1 MAPDMNS
8 EELLTSEKSDIYV
21 IPNPASNGLF
31 LVVPG
36 MFGVPEDGKKI
47 WIRNVTGRPVE
58 VTFRSPIYIGEPKK
72 IEDKKSEPFKLEP
85 AAVSVHAYDVYVL
98 LDGGAKIPAQGG
110 SNPRIVYG

>member
-1 MAPDMNS
+1 MAPEIDT

-47 WIRNVTGRPVE
+47 WIRNVTGKPVE
-58 VTFRSPIYIGEPKK
+58 VTFRTPIGSGVPKR
-72 IEDKKSEPFKLEP
+72 IEDKKSEPFELKP
-85 AAVSVHAYDVYVL
+85 ASVSVHSYDVNVL
-98 LDGGAKIPAQGG
+98 LDGGAKVPAQGG